1 MKYVLYLHEYWWDA
15 TPKVNK
21 MDESSLLG
29 LQVTQSFFKLHYIF
43 IHRRP
48 FWHLKTQFVT
58 RASCFFF
65 VFFLNISF
73 KSFIIY
79 NSLRNTLMGWFD
91 NAYTIWNMRFFN
103 IKYFLEIKLTRKHHR
118 VKKLRFNLYKV
129 TISYFLELQHARI

>member
-1 MKYVLYLHEYWWDA
+1 MENLKKKKSFTRYLNLSICLFSCSIYLYICMKYVLYLHEYWWDA

-58 RASCFFF
+58 RASCF
-65 VFFLNISF
+65 VFCFLNIFF

-103 IKYFLEIKLTRKHHR
+103 KSIF
-118 VKKLRFNLYKV
+118 
-129 TISYFLELQHARI
+129 